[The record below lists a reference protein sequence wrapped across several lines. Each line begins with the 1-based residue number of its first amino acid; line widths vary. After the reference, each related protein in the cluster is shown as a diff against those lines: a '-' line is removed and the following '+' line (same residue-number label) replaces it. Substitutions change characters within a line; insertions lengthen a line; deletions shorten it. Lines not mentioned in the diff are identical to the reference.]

1 MVHCLTFMH
10 SMNYSGNHNVYILYM
25 HAWKIPSHMQGPS
38 VFFFVCLLPYHY
50 RIVSVHDCRLKRSSI
65 YCNLF
70 FWQFL
75 YCFSFSCFF
84 FFSPCLF
91 TLQIQVFC
99 FFFLS
104 LFLLYVLLKETR
116 RVKEMQGLKQKSRIR
131 DLQVC
136 I

>member
-1 MVHCLTFMH
+1 MIHCLTFMH

-38 VFFFVCLLPYHY
+38 VFFVCLLPYHY

-75 YCFSFSCFF
+75 YSFSFSHFFFFFSVFIHLADLGFLFCFF
-84 FFSPCLF
+84 FFL
-91 TLQIQVFC
+91 
-99 FFFLS
+99 LS
-104 LFLLYVLLKETR
+104 LFLLYILLKETR
-116 RVKEMQGLKQKSRIR
+116 RVKERTGFKTEI
-131 DLQVC
+131 
-136 I
+136 